1 MKTKIGISA
10 GAYAAMIFLLA
21 LYGGYTPLLIGVGFV
36 LIFESNDWLKA
47 TVVKAFVLALCFSL
61 CSTLLDLI
69 PDLLAIINSW
79 ARVFNGGI
87 DFSKLDQIINAIWS
101 IISFIKTI
109 LFLIL
114 ALMALKMKTIG
125 IGFVDKF
132 VEKHLSAGQG
142 Q

>member
-10 GAYAAMIFLLA
+10 GAYAAMMFLLA
-21 LYGGYTPLLIGVGFV
+21 LFGGYTPLLIGAGFV

-47 TVVKAFVLALCFSL
+47 TVVKAFVLALMFSL
-61 CSTLLDLI
+61 CNTILYLI
-69 PDLLAIINSW
+69 PDLLGIIDNW
-79 ARVFNGGI
+79 AGVFNGDI
-87 DFSKLDQIINAIWS
+87 NFNKLNQIIGALWS
-101 IISFIKTI
+101 IISFVRTI
-109 LFLIL
+109 LFVIL

>member
-10 GAYAAMIFLLA
+10 GAYAAMMFLLA
-21 LYGGYTPLLIGVGFV
+21 LYGGYTPLLIGAGFV

-47 TVVKAFVLALCFSL
+47 TVVKAFVLALLFSL
-61 CSTLLDLI
+61 CNTILNLI
-69 PDLLAIINSW
+69 PDLLGIINSW
-79 ARVFNGGI
+79 ARVFEGNI
-87 DFSKLDQIINAIWS
+87 NFSKLDQIIDAIWS
-101 IISFIKTI
+101 IISFIKVI

-114 ALMALKMKTIG
+114 ALMALKMKTIA

>member
-1 MKTKIGISA
+1 
-10 GAYAAMIFLLA
+10 FLLA
-21 LYGGYTPLLIGVGFV
+21 LYGGYTPLLIGAGFV

-61 CSTLLDLI
+61 CSTILDII
-69 PDLLAIINSW
+69 PDLLGIINNW
-79 ARVFNGGI
+79 VVVFGGDGI
-87 DFSKLDQIINAIWS
+87 NFNKLNQIIKAIWS
-101 IISFIKTI
+101 MISFCKTI
-109 LFLIL
+109 LFVIL

>member
-10 GAYAAMIFLLA
+10 GAYAAMMFLLA
-21 LYGGYTPLLIGVGFV
+21 LYGGYTALLIGAGFV

-47 TVVKAFVLALCFSL
+47 TVIKAFVLALIFSIIN
-61 CSTLLDLI
+61 TLLNLV
-69 PDLLAIINSW
+69 PDLLGIINNW
-79 ARVFNGGI
+79 ARVFNGNI
-87 DFSKLDQIINAIWS
+87 DFNKLNQIIDAIWS
-101 IISFIKTI
+101 IISFCKTI

-132 VEKHLSAGQG
+132 VEKHLAAGQG